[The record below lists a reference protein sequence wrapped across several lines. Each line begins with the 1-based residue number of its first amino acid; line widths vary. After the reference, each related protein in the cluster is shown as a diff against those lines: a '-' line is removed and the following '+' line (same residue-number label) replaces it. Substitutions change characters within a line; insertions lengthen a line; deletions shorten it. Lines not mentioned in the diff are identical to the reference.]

1 MEFNRETKNMIAIFA
16 LVLAITFGIN
26 YAVAPDVDQS
36 FISWSMGLFVVAVLF
51 WIWIRRDD
59 LAANREE
66 ALKAA
71 EDAAKRAEDLA
82 AKAKDK
88 AEAELDKGKGKIEIL
103 AEDVKSSTEQIAEA
117 LDETVEDVSEEAE
130 DAVEEVTDEAEDV
143 VETVAE
149 EVEEATSDEPDDLSK
164 VEGIGPVYQDIL
176 KDAGVTTFAA
186 IASKSQ
192 AELEQIIKDAG
203 KRRPASIETWAEQ
216 AEYAAKGDWDGL
228 QKLQD
233 SLDGGRRK

>member
-26 YAVAPDVDQS
+26 YAVAPDTDQS
-36 FISWSMGLFVVAVLF
+36 FISWSVGLFVVAVLF

-59 LAANREE
+59 MAANREE

-71 EDAAKRAEDLA
+71 EDFA

-88 AEAELDKGKGKIEIL
+88 AEAELEKGKEKVEI
-103 AEDVKSSTEQIAEA
+103 IAEEVK
-117 LDETVEDVSEEAE
+117 ETVEEVVEEVSE
-130 DAVEEVTDEAEDV
+130 AVEEVVEEVTEATEEV
-143 VETVAE
+143 VEEVAE
-149 EVEEATSDEPDDLSK
+149 EPEAVEETASDEPDDLTK
-164 VEGIGPVYQDIL
+164 VEGIGPTYAKL
-176 KDAGVTTFAA
+176 LADAGLTTFAD

-192 AELEQIIKDAG
+192 EELEQIIKDAG

-216 AEYAAKGDWDGL
+216 AGLAAKGDWDGL